1 MPKRT
6 LFKDRRAAGRELADR
21 LQSYRDTDP
30 LILGIPRGGVPLAFE
45 VAQELHAELDVLV
58 VRKIGAPDQ
67 PEFGIGAVAPGGV
80 TVHFDRALQSLGVS
94 DETVRALAERE
105 RATLREHI
113 GLYRGHDDPP
123 QAEGRTVILIDD
135 GLATGVTARAA
146 VASAHRLQPARIVLA
161 VPVCATDAGNALI
174 EHVDELVCLHASESF
189 GAVGVWYEHFAPTS
203 DEEVIELLEEAHDA
217 VSDEDLREP
226 G

>member
-1 MPKRT
+1 MPERK
-6 LFKDRRAAGRELADR
+6 LFHDRRAAGRKLAAK
-21 LQSYRDTDP
+21 LHAYRDGDA
-30 LILGIPRGGVPLAFE
+30 LVLGVPRGGVPLAFE
-45 VAQELHAELDVLV
+45 VAQALNGELDVLV

-80 TVHFDRALQSLGVS
+80 TVRFDRAIQSLGLS
-94 DETVRALAERE
+94 DGTVETLAEQE
-105 RATLREHI
+105 RAGVAERI
-113 GLYRGHDDPP
+113 RLYRGHDAPP
-123 QAEGRTVILIDD
+123 DAEGRTVILVDD

-146 VASAHRLQPARIVLA
+146 VAATRQLNPARIVLA
-161 VPVCATDAGNALI
+161 VPVCAADASERLG
-174 EHVDELVCLHASESF
+174 EHVDALVCLHPSESF
-189 GAVGVWYEHFAPTS
+189 GAVGVWYEHFEPTS